1 MGDDQGILT
10 HAMDRRVIPVSP
22 NSFYAYLQAICLGLK
37 GLQIEKQAQEI
48 MQYLGRL
55 TGDFGRFRE
64 DFSTL
69 GGHVERARKK
79 YEEASI
85 KLGRFEEKLVG
96 ARDPSSELPADIQ
109 RSLEE
114 TS

>member
-1 MGDDQGILT
+1 
-10 HAMDRRVIPVSP
+10 
-22 NSFYAYLQAICLGLK
+22 
-37 GLQIEKQAQEI
+37 

-69 GGHVERARKK
+69 GGHFERARKK

-85 KLGRFEEKLVG
+85 KLGRLEEKLVG
-96 ARDPSSELPADIQ
+96 ARDPSKELHDGIQ
-109 RSLEE
+109 PPMVG
-114 TS
+114 TG